1 MSIKIE
7 ANNHKIARNTI
18 FLYLRLV
25 VVMLV
30 NLYTT
35 RVVLEV
41 LGISDYGIYNV
52 VCGFVSLFG
61 VLNTSLSNGVQRF
74 YNYEL
79 GKGGEDAVV
88 KVFNTSITIQVALS
102 IILFIALE
110 TIGTW
115 YLNTKMDIPLD
126 RVEAA
131 NYIFQFSI
139 LSMMFVVLQVPY
151 NAAIIAYERM
161 DFYAIV
167 SILDVFI
174 KLIVVILLPF
184 FNGDKLIIYGFLLSL
199 VGLLNFILYY
209 GYCKRNFV
217 HLKFRRIFDR
227 NLFKTMFTFSGW
239 SLLDSFAYMMKGQ
252 GVNVLLNTF
261 FGTIVNAANGIA
273 TQVSYAIQ
281 SLALNLTLAFKPQLT
296 QSYAQGGYTRT
307 ESLMFSMS
315 KISYLFVCIISI
327 PVLVDLHFILKLWL
341 GENIPD
347 YTITFTRLTII
358 TMIISVLNTPITQ
371 VIHATGKMK
380 RYHLTSS
387 FIICCILPISWL
399 FLRLGYSS
407 EVVFYVGIV
416 LTIIN
421 QVAGTLI
428 LRTVFKYSIYKYL
441 RDVILF
447 CGLILPAP
455 ILVSNYIYSLLPG
468 GITRLVII
476 FLTSTFMICC
486 SAIALLNKDEKRL
499 MFSLVKNIYKK

>member
-7 ANNHKIARNTI
+7 ASNHKIAKNTI

-41 LGISDYGIYNV
+41 LGVSDYGVYNV
-52 VCGFVSLFG
+52 VCGFVSMFG

-167 SILDVFI
+167 SILDVSI

-184 FNGDKLIIYGFLLSL
+184 LNGDKLIIYGLLLSL

-217 HLKFRRIFDR
+217 HLKFRRIFDWG
-227 NLFKTMFTFSGW
+227 LFKTMFTFSGW
-239 SLLDSFAYMMKGQ
+239 TLFDSFAYMMKGQ
-252 GVNVLLNTF
+252 GVNILLNAF
-261 FGTIVNAANGIA
+261 FGAVVNAANGIA
-273 TQVSYAIQ
+273 TQVSFAIQ

-296 QSYAQGGYTRT
+296 QSYAQGEYTRT
-307 ESLMFSMS
+307 ESLMFSLS
-315 KISYLFVCIISI
+315 KISYTLVCIISI
-327 PVLVDLHFILKLWL
+327 PIIVDLHFILELWL
-341 GENIPD
+341 GNNIPN
-347 YTITFTRLTII
+347 YTIIFTRLSII
-358 TMIISVLNTPITQ
+358 MMIISVLNTPITQ
-371 VIHATGKMK
+371 VVHATGKM
-380 RYHLTSS
+380 RQYHLTSG

-399 FLRLGYSS
+399 FLKLGFPAES
-407 EVVFYVGIV
+407 VFYVGIV
-416 LTIIN
+416 LIVIN
-421 QVAGTLI
+421 QVACTLI
-428 LRTVFKYSIYKYL
+428 LERLFKYSIYKYL
-441 RDVILF
+441 REVILF
-447 CGLILPAP
+447 CILIIPAP
-455 ILVSNYIYSLLPG
+455 LFISNYIYSLLPE
-468 GITRLVII
+468 GIIRLFVIFI
-476 FLTSTFMICC
+476 TNTFLICA
-486 SAIALLNKDEKRL
+486 SALMLLNKNDQKT
-499 MFSLVKNIYKK
+499 MFSIFSNILKK

>member
-1 MSIKIE
+1 
-7 ANNHKIARNTI
+7 
-18 FLYLRLV
+18 
-25 VVMLV
+25 MLV

-35 RVVLEV
+35 RVVLDV
-41 LGISDYGIYNV
+41 LGVSDYGVYNV
-52 VCGFVSLFG
+52 VCGFVSMFG

-79 GKGGEDAVV
+79 GKGGERALV
-88 KVFNTSITIQVALS
+88 KVFNTSIVIQTILAITLL
-102 IILFIALE
+102 ILLE
-110 TIGTW
+110 TIGVW
-115 YLNTKMDIPLD
+115 YLNTQMDIPLD
-126 RVEAA
+126 RMEAA
-131 NYIFQFSI
+131 NYILQFSI
-139 LSMMFVVLQVPY
+139 ISLIFVVLQVPY
-151 NAAIIAYERM
+151 SAAIIAYERM
-161 DFYAIV
+161 DYYAII
-167 SILDVFI
+167 SIMDVFI
-174 KLIVVILLPF
+174 KLIVVVIIPYLG
-184 FNGDKLIIYGFLLSL
+184 GDKLIIYGLLLSF
-199 VGLLNFILYY
+199 VGLLNYTLYY
-209 GYCKRNFV
+209 GYCKRNFT
-217 HLKFRRIFDR
+217 HLKFHRTFDR

-239 SLLDSFAYMMKGQ
+239 NLLDSFAYMMKGQ

-273 TQVSYAIQ
+273 TQVSFAIQ

-327 PVLVDLHFILKLWL
+327 PVLVDLHFILELWL

-387 FIICCILPISWL
+387 CIICCILPVSWI
-399 FLRLGYSS
+399 FLKLGFTA
-407 EVVFYVGIV
+407 ETVFYVGIV

-421 QVAGTLI
+421 QIVSTLI

-441 RDVILF
+441 REVILF
-447 CGLILPAP
+447 CGLILPVP
-455 ILVSNYIYSLLPG
+455 ILVSNYIYNLFPD
-468 GITRLVII
+468 GITRLIII
-476 FLTSTFMICC
+476 FLTSTIFICA
-486 SAIALLNKDEKRL
+486 SAIVLLNKDEKRL
-499 MFSLVKNIYKK
+499 ILSVVHNLFKK